1 MEPKGPEFFG
11 FSHPT
16 IQNLIQSCPGARK
29 CTGYKW
35 VKYEV
40 SRDGEYYREEDPTVC
55 IDALFKLP
63 SFQNG
68 ELQTAKPSITIP
80 YAFFIY
86 YARTLLLS
94 TLSVTGVFFIFTALV
109 KKESGSHKDKGDG
122 ESSLRN
128 LLTTAGSSQDGSS

>member
-1 MEPKGPEFFG
+1 MFFCDCRGQEIIPVEPKGPEFFG

-16 IQNLIQSCPGARK
+16 IQNLIQSCHGARK

-68 ELQTAKPSITIP
+68 EFYHKRARVHALPYSI
-80 YAFFIY
+80 
-86 YARTLLLS
+86 R
-94 TLSVTGVFFIFTALV
+94 LV
-109 KKESGSHKDKGDG
+109 
-122 ESSLRN
+122 
-128 LLTTAGSSQDGSS
+128 